1 MSQSILFI
9 KNQSPSFLLHINQ
22 CCYLALP
29 AQKFNVLFCLVHEI
43 FHLKSS
49 TWLPVMPGGVGTAL
63 PNYHLQNKPI
73 QFSAK
78 TNYVTNN
85 NLAIL
90 WHLLFSEDFY
100 LKHVS
105 SHSKQSREMGSE
117 GVTVCV
123 GPRGHEGPQR
133 QSSFLGMTSASDRLD
148 PKPGPQTFSRKS
160 TLRNPL
166 HTGSPQHR
174 FSSMGT
180 GLTCGKGKG
189 QGILS
194 ELGLY
199 SNTRSVVY

>member
-1 MSQSILFI
+1 
-9 KNQSPSFLLHINQ
+9 
-22 CCYLALP
+22 
-29 AQKFNVLFCLVHEI
+29 
-43 FHLKSS
+43 
-49 TWLPVMPGGVGTAL
+49 MPGGMGTAL

-78 TNYVTNN
+78 TNDVTNN
-85 NLAIL
+85 NLATL

-117 GVTVCV
+117 GVTVRI
-123 GPRGHEGPQR
+123 GPWGHEGPQR
-133 QSSFLGMTSASDRLD
+133 QSCFLRMTSASGRLD
-148 PKPGPQTFSRKS
+148 PGPGPRTFSRKS

-166 HTGSPQHR
+166 HTGSPQNR
-174 FSSMGT
+174 YSSMAT
-180 GLTCGKGKG
+180 GLTCGNRKG

-194 ELGLY
+194 ELVLY